1 MQDWLVG
8 WKKRRKDGQEVG
20 VKRGERARVAQQSP
34 MGQGWVD
41 GAMEE
46 TDRKGR
52 EGKGRER
59 KGREGQE
66 GGKREVCLC
75 VCVMSVCLCYAKHP
89 VPAVCFFSLLFP
101 ACGQKG
107 SRGTRKDKG
116 KAHKKKST
124 KHKAHAESERAKD
137 DGSCHVYL

>member
-1 MQDWLVG
+1 MKRVGWDAGLVG
-8 WKKRRKDGQEVG
+8 WLEEKKKGRAGS
-20 VKRGERARVAQQSP
+20 RGE
-34 MGQGWVD
+34 
-41 GAMEE
+41 
-46 TDRKGR
+46 KGR
-52 EGKGRER
+52 ESESGTTITHGARLGRWGDGGDRQEGKRRER
-59 KGREGQE
+59 KGKEGQE

-116 KAHKKKST
+116 KAHKKK
-124 KHKAHAESERAKD
+124 KHKAQSTCRERAGK
-137 DGSCHVYL
+137 G